1 MQPSALDTA
10 INHTVMTVEH
20 TKAACKHLQAASS
33 NGFQS
38 DLIVHIHAF
47 GFTQQ
52 HKGNQ

>member
-1 MQPSALDTA
+1 MLA
-10 INHTVMTVEH
+10 ITHIMMATGH
-20 TKAACKHLQAASS
+20 KKAACKHLQAAYS

-38 DLIVHIHAF
+38 DLIVHIHTF